1 MKVAEYVCPGAF
13 EPAAGESF
21 GHYALNMQHYT
32 HFTSPIRRYPDI
44 LVHRLLQAAIEQD
57 SGAQVTQ
64 EHAQAG
70 SSRPR
75 SLVLSRAASRSQPAV
90 VVVIWPLRWLN

>member
-57 SGAQVTQ
+57 SGAQV
-64 EHAQAG
+64 
-70 SSRPR
+70 SRNTRRPAPR
-75 SLVLSRAASRSQPAV
+75 ALALSFSLAPPPGASRL
-90 VVVIWPLRWLN
+90 WWW